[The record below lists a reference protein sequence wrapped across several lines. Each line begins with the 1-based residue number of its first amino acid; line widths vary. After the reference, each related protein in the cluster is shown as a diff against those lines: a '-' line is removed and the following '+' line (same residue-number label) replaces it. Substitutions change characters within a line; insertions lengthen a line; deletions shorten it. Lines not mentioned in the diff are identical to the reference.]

1 MSHVSHALNST
12 LNFSNKLLVITY
24 AILIINDID
33 WPICSPYQN
42 GPGFLPCSQRL
53 FSGFSDFSFSQKL
66 TIPNWLS
73 ICNTRKS
80 PIIHIQILHTELH
93 TFNRSSFYKFPLPFL
108 LVKYWLCEGKI
119 DVDHS
124 WNLRKRAWL
133 PPRAWSQA
141 TINAYKAGTNNR

>member
-1 MSHVSHALNST
+1 MPFLSSTISIDPYVLPIKMARTFFLALRGYS
-12 LNFSNKLLVITY
+12 
-24 AILIINDID
+24 
-33 WPICSPYQN
+33 
-42 GPGFLPCSQRL
+42 PGFRIFPFLKR
-53 FSGFSDFSFSQKL
+53 L

-73 ICNTRKS
+73 ICNARKS